1 MNSPESAKGAVYLRL
16 SKDDGAGESASIFNQ
31 RKFLLKYA
39 KEHGFTVMREYVDD
53 GFSGTT
59 FDRPGFKQMIADV
72 EAGEINLILTKDLSR
87 LGRDYIKTGQYTE
100 LFFPS
105 RRVRFIAAGDGY
117 DSACSCSDYIPFMN
131 VVKSRRCLGKKRK
144 IM

>member
-1 MNSPESAKGAVYLRL
+1 MNSFEAVRGAVYLRL
-16 SKDDGAGESASIFNQ
+16 SKDDGAGESASISNQ

-39 KEHGFTVMREYVDD
+39 KEHGLTVLREFVDD

-59 FDRPGFKQMIADV
+59 FDRPGFKKMIKAV

-100 LFFPS
+100 LFFPAHK
-105 RRVRFIAAGDGY
+105 VRFIAAGDGY
-117 DSACSCSDYIPFMN
+117 DSDCSCPDYIPFMN
-131 VVKSRRCLGKKRK
+131 VVKNMCCSGT
-144 IM
+144 